1 MRDSHSE
8 ENKQK
13 ILNSLRLT
21 VVEIMATMAMSEVIF
36 SGKESSNDFRL
47 NREASGLVRLY
58 GSHEGMIAI
67 CCNLSLLKNIVCKI
81 VGLPDEDLLQEDL
94 LDGAAELAN
103 MIGGGMKSKAQ
114 IPGVILSPPMSIIGT
129 EYIANWKTNR
139 PTEILTFQMEEGI
152 LQIQASL

>member
-1 MRDSHSE
+1 MKDSHSE

-13 ILNSLRLT
+13 ILDSLRLT
-21 VVEIMATMAMSEVIF
+21 VVEIMTTMAISEVIF
-36 SGKESSNDFRL
+36 SGKEKVNDFRL

-58 GSHEGMIAI
+58 GTHEGMIAVG
-67 CCNLSLLKNIVCKI
+67 CSLNLLRNIVSKI
-81 VGLPDEDLLQEDL
+81 VGLPQEDLLQEDL

-114 IPGVILSPPMSIIGT
+114 IPGVVLSPPMSIVGM
-129 EYIANWKTNR
+129 EYIASWKTGQ

-152 LQIQASL
+152 LQIYASL